1 MNDLIKIVGV
11 VFATII
17 AFIIPTLK
25 AKNKEL
31 EKDLVSGENTIKIL
45 KQNAKINKD
54 ASSASFSK
62 LSDELLSRQKNRASK

>member
-1 MNDLIKIVGV
+1 MNDLIKIAGII
-11 VFATII
+11 FAAII
-17 AFIIPTLK
+17 AFIIPSLK

-31 EKDLVSGENTIKIL
+31 EKDLASGENTIKIL

-62 LSDELLSRQKNRASK
+62 LSDELLSRQKNRDSK

>member
-11 VFATII
+11 IFATII

-31 EKDLVSGENTIKIL
+31 EEDLASGENTIKIL